1 MRKVCFFILVISLLL
16 VFSCPMLAQGQ
27 AKFNDV
33 TITAFCDAGHNAR
46 PFEWYAD
53 EFAKAGIKVNVGTA
67 PLQIHQHTIQ
77 KDEHYVLHHR
87 KQ

>member
-1 MRKVCFFILVISLLL
+1 MRKVYLFILITSLLL
-16 VFSCPMLAQGQ
+16 VFSCPMLVQAQ

-53 EFAKAGIKVNVGTA
+53 EFAKAGIKVNVVTA
-67 PLQIHQHTIQ
+67 PFANVYEKLKSEFIAGTGA
-77 KDEHYVLHHR
+77 
-87 KQ
+87 